1 MSRTKLYLAA
11 TPLIF
16 GLSCGLQFAARSTN
30 SETAAGGQVSLKLDV
45 SPMTSPFST
54 LILLNQDGNASA
66 VRYSRSQPAVV
77 SIREGKTP
85 RDIQTRLKQQIHEAD
100 FANACRGLNFG
111 AGGLSRGDQFQLLV
125 KSEEGAERYCLGFID
140 DAPLSV
146 RQVITDLVGLPQ
158 RLSPVTLADAYVRS
172 EVVTVERQAAI
183 RRAGQM
189 RFVSL
194 ASVARDLQPLLSDSV
209 SRPREFIPLSRQ
221 QYEAIRTLIAPT
233 YDFILTTDGSG
244 SQLTLFPAQ
253 PAPSSKGDYDET
265 LNSRPPPDAQVLLA
279 CPIGIAGIL
288 RAPDYRSRW

>member
-1 MSRTKLYLAA
+1 MSRIKLYLAA

-16 GLSCGLQFAARSTN
+16 CLSCGLQFAARSTN
-30 SETAAGGQVSLKLDV
+30 NETAAEGQVSLKLDV

-54 LILLNQDGNASA
+54 LILLSQDGNASA
-66 VRYSRSQPAVV
+66 ARYSRSQPAVV

-85 RDIQTRLKQQIHEAD
+85 KDIQTRLRQQTHEAA
-100 FANACRGLNFG
+100 FADACSGQNFG

-125 KSEEGAERYCLGFID
+125 KSEEGAERFCFGFID
-140 DAPLSV
+140 DAPISV

-158 RLSPVTLADAYVRS
+158 HLSPVTLADAYVRS

-194 ASVARDLQPLLSDSV
+194 AAVARDLQPLLSNSV
-209 SRPREFIPLSRQ
+209 RQQGEFIPLTRQ
-221 QYEAIRTLIAPT
+221 QYEAIRTLIAPA
-233 YDFILTTDGSG
+233 YDFILTTDALG

-265 LNSRPPPDAQVLLA
+265 LNSRPPPDAQVFLA
-279 CPIGIAGIL
+279 CPICSAGNL